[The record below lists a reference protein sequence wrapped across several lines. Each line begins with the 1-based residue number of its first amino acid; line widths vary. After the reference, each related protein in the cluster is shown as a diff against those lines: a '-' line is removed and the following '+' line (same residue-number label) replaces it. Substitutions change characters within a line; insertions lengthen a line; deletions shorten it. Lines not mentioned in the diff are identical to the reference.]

1 MEDKKQ
7 ILLVDDDEFLLDM
20 YAVKFRELGFDVQTS
35 VQGEE
40 ALGKLRGG
48 LQPDAI
54 VFDMVMPGMDGEKLL
69 TALHEEKSVRGAKL
83 VALSNQADPE
93 IMEKAKEIG
102 VDAYILKANTV
113 PSQVVSDVAKILEK
127 GR

>member
-20 YAVKFRELGFDVQTS
+20 YAVKFRELGFDVHTS

-69 TALHEEKSVRGAKL
+69 EALHEEKSVRGAKL

-93 IMEKAKEIG
+93 IMEKAKKIG

>member
-20 YAVKFRELGFDVQTS
+20 YAVKFRELGFDVHTS
-35 VQGEE
+35 AQGEE
-40 ALGKLRGG
+40 ALEKLRSG

>member
-7 ILLVDDDEFLLDM
+7 ILLVDDNEFLLDM